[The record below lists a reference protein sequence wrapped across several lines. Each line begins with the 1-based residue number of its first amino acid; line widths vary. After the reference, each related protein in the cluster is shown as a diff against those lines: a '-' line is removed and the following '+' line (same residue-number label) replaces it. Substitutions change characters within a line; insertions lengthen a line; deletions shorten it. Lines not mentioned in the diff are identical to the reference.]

1 MVTVKTGSLSN
12 AAVQPEEPCSR
23 FRNPRGVPGRTSLF
37 RGWIIRVLP
46 CAGRATSCT
55 G

>member
-12 AAVQPEEPCSR
+12 AAVQQEEPC
-23 FRNPRGVPGRTSLF
+23 FRSGNPRGVPGRTGLF

-46 CAGRATSCT
+46 RAGRATSCT